1 MKKCIAVILAAGTVL
16 LAGCCATSHVTKWE
30 YKVAFAPGP
39 QPGANVAIASSERRA
54 LQEKFLNELGKEG
67 WVLVMGRPEADNAF
81 YFKRPV
87 K

>member
-1 MKKCIAVILAAGTVL
+1 MRKCIGVIFAASTML
-16 LAGCCATSHVTKWE
+16 LAGCCATSHVTQWE
-30 YKVAFAPGP
+30 YKVAFAPGVSP
-39 QPGANVAIASSERRA
+39 SANIAVNAAEQRA

-67 WVLVMGRPEADNAF
+67 WVLLPGGPEAGNAF

>member
-1 MKKCIAVILAAGTVL
+1 MKKLMVIILAASTVF
-16 LAGCCATSHVTKWE
+16 LAGCCTTPHSSKWE

-39 QPGANVAIASSERRA
+39 QAGTPVATAASERRA

-67 WVLVMGRPEADNAF
+67 WVLVMGGPEFGNAF